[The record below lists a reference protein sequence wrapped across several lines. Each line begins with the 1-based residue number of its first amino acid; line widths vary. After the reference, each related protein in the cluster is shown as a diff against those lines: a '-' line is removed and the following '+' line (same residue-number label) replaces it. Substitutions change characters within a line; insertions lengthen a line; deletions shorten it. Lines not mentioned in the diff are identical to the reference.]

1 MNTRLAAP
9 GQGLLVRRTKPVSP
23 SKLGVFSLCP
33 LRYVLETE
41 NDGTGRLP
49 YGLKALRGTAA
60 HRVIEQLSERPH
72 QTFQE
77 LREAFCSAVA
87 QAVARQDTNSLI
99 RFAFQ
104 QLGVNALFPAG
115 EQASTCQFIRKV
127 LARYVPGEAAAARP
141 KDSPYSPRRA
151 FAFGRERKLVSAA
164 LDMEGWVDLVY
175 KDSAGTVHVCD
186 FKTGNVLD
194 ASGEPKLAFLLQI
207 SCYGLL
213 AKEMLG
219 LDEAVLEL
227 VGPASGWHGMLSGP
241 HEIMA
246 RQAIAALQVS
256 LPKLET
262 VQGESLATP
271 GSWCASCSV
280 RPTCP
285 AYIHALE
292 GSLAAENI
300 LSPVDV
306 AGTVTEILATAEF
319 LRLRILTHSGKRVS
333 LSGIPASIYPGLSRG
348 MRIYGYSLGSYDV
361 LARAAFPANFYLF
374 RPDNPKGSAFSSL
387 LTTELS

>member
-1 MNTRLAAP
+1 M
-9 GQGLLVRRTKPVSP
+9 VRRTKPVSP

-41 NDGTGRLP
+41 YAGAGRLP
-49 YGLKALRGTAA
+49 YGLRALRGTAA

-72 QTFQE
+72 PTSQE
-77 LREAFCSAVA
+77 LREAFCCAVA
-87 QAVARQDTNSLI
+87 QAVAKQDTNPLI
-99 RFAFQ
+99 RLAFQ

-127 LARYVPGEAAAARP
+127 LGRYVPGEAAAAGP
-141 KDSPYSPRRA
+141 KASPYGPRRA

-164 LDMEGWVDLVY
+164 LDVEGWVDLVY
-175 KDSAGTVHVCD
+175 KDSAGIVHVCD

-194 ASGEPKLAFLLQI
+194 AGGGPKLDYLLQI
-207 SCYGLL
+207 AAYGLL

-219 LDEAVLEL
+219 LDEAALEL
-227 VGPASGWHGMLSGP
+227 AGPASGWHGMLSGP

-246 RQAIAALQVS
+246 RQAISALQVR

-262 VQGESLATP
+262 VQGESLAKP
-271 GSWCASCSV
+271 GSWCASCTV

-285 AYIHALE
+285 AYMHALE
-292 GSLAAENI
+292 GCLDGEDI

-306 AGTVTEILATAEF
+306 AGTVTEILGAGEF
-319 LRLRILTHSGKRVS
+319 LRLRILTHNGKRVS
-333 LSGIPASIYPGLSRG
+333 LSGVPASIYPGLSQG
-348 MRIYGYSLGSYDV
+348 ASIHGFSLGSYDV

-374 RPDNPKGSAFSSL
+374 RPDDPKASAFSSL
-387 LTTELS
+387 LVTELS